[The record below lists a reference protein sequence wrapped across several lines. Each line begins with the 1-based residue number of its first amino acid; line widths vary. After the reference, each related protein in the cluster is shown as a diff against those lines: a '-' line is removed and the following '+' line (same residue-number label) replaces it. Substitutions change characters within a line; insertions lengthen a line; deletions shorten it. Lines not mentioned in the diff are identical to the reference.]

1 MNIPVNTGIS
11 ILTVFLEGI
20 ISFFSPCVLPLI
32 PVYIAY
38 LSGGTLKKDENGSF
52 HYNRKKVMQNTFFF
66 TVGISF
72 AFLILGLGM
81 SAIGRLFSGHK
92 VLFARIGGFIIILFG
107 LYQLGF
113 FGTNRLMSRE
123 MRLPFDTKNMT
134 MSPFAAFLFGFL
146 LSFAWTPCIG
156 PVLSSILI
164 MTASEDNMVNGIFLI
179 FVYTLGYVIPFLL
192 VGVFTTTLLE
202 FFGRHRSIVR
212 YSVKTGGVL
221 LMVIGLMMIS
231 GQLNGISSYLSSISI
246 DSSSTYPGNDIDE
259 NSYSD
264 TKTVETGSYTKTEA
278 LSKEAL
284 SVEAEKDDSSG
295 KSTDVTVG
303 KDSLT
308 KNSETDNTSVTD
320 SGQNTDGGKSQKDVE
335 SSEESVK
342 DSINKKA
349 EESKPE
355 TVTKSS
361 DETPEETTGETEEA
375 SSNKNSNDNVYP
387 AYDFTLEDQ
396 YGSTHSLSDYKGKIV
411 FLNFWAT
418 WCPPCKEE
426 LPYIQELFEE
436 YSEKKDSDI
445 VFLTITFPGLGQ
457 EKSVSGIKKFADDH
471 GYTFPVLMDTEYTTE
486 EQYYINAFPTTF
498 LIDPDGNILGYVPG
512 GMNKEMME
520 DVIDRARR
528 ESGYSTGE
536 N

>member
-1 MNIPVNTGIS
+1 MAMNLPVTSGIS

-38 LSGGTLKKDENGSF
+38 LSGGTLKKESDGSF
-52 HYNRKKVMQNTFFF
+52 HYNRKKVLINTFFF

-81 SAIGRLFSGHK
+81 SAIGRLFSGHQL
-92 VLFARIGGFIIILFG
+92 LFSKIGGIIIILFG

-113 FGTNRLMSRE
+113 FGMSSLMSRE
-123 MRLPFDTKNMT
+123 FRLPFDTKNMT

-164 MTASEDNMVNGIFLI
+164 MTASADTVLKGLLLI

-192 VGVFTTTLLE
+192 VGLFTTTLLE
-202 FFGRHRSIVR
+202 FFSRHKSIVR
-212 YSVKTGGVL
+212 YSVKIGGAL
-221 LMVIGLMMIS
+221 LIVIGLMMFT
-231 GQLNGISSYLSSISI
+231 GQLNGLSSYLSSVSI
-246 DSSSTYPGNDIDE
+246 D
-259 NSYSD
+259 
-264 TKTVETGSYTKTEA
+264 TGSTTQGDNTGNI
-278 LSKEAL
+278 
-284 SVEAEKDDSSG
+284 V
-295 KSTDVTVG
+295 
-303 KDSLT
+303 KDSVV
-308 KNSETDNTSVTD
+308 KSGGSDINSVTD
-320 SGQNTDGGKSQKDVE
+320 TSQKTDAESSKQNDESLKESVRDSISKKNDESVNDHINESREETLDETEE
-335 SSEESVK
+335 SSE
-342 DSINKKA
+342 N
-349 EESKPE
+349 
-355 TVTKSS
+355 
-361 DETPEETTGETEEA
+361 A
-375 SSNKNSNDNVYP
+375 SNEDVYL
-387 AYDFTLEDQ
+387 AFDFTLKDQ
-396 YGSTHSLSDYKGKIV
+396 HGNTHTLSDYKGKIV

-436 YSEKKDSDI
+436 YSEKTDSDI

-457 EKSVSGIKKFADDH
+457 EKNVTGIKKFTNDH
-471 GYTFPVLMDTEYTTE
+471 GYTFPVLMDTEYITE

-498 LIDPDGNILGYVPG
+498 LIDPHGNILGYVPG

-528 ESGYSTGE
+528 ESARYRNHVSVS
-536 N
+536 